1 MNILTGAVYLREEE
15 LKGFDNYKVSFV
27 VVVLLLLL
35 LLLLLFTCLV
45 QQSRHKSLFDK
56 YSQSLLEQNGRGK
69 LYEYKYYIS

>member
-35 LLLLLFTCLV
+35 LLLFTYLV
-45 QQSRHKSLFDK
+45 QQSRHKSLFDI
-56 YSQSLLEQNGRGK
+56 YSQSLLEQNGGGK